1 MRKII
6 MNEIV
11 EIEHSEGKGLFYIKS
26 DNKSVAEMTFVF
38 AGSDRFIIDHTE
50 ISPANAGKGY
60 GKMMVAKAVEYA
72 RGNGMKIIPLC
83 PYAKSVFDKT
93 PEYKDVL

>member
-1 MRKII
+1 

-11 EIEHSEGKGLFYIKS
+11 EIEHNEKKGHFCIKS
-26 DNKSVAEMTFVF
+26 DTKLVAEMTFVF
-38 AGSDRFIIDHTE
+38 AGSDRFIIDHTD
-50 ISPANAGKGY
+50 ISTANTGKGY
-60 GKMMVAKAVEYA
+60 GKMLVAKAVEFS
-72 RGNGMKIIPLC
+72 RKKGLKIIPLC

>member
-1 MRKII
+1 

-11 EIEHSEGKGLFYIKS
+11 EIERTEKKGRFYIES
-26 DNKSVAEMTFVF
+26 HNELVAEMTFVF
-38 AGSDRFIIDHTE
+38 AGSDRFIIDHTN
-50 ISPANAGKGY
+50 INPANTGKGY
-60 GKMMVAKAVEYA
+60 GKMMVAKAVEFA
-72 RGNGMKIIPLC
+72 RENGLKIIPLC